1 MSPGKSNYKFS
12 ILYLEGVGSK
22 KDKGAFGTGCHR
34 CLREAGLHHGGRLS
48 SRGSFKSPSQ
58 RFPWMATLHEYKKD
72 PQRKMLRKEEALS
85 PEKRGP

>member
-34 CLREAGLHHGGRLS
+34 CLREAGLHHGEHPVFTRVLQVSLPEVPMDGNS
-48 SRGSFKSPSQ
+48 S
-58 RFPWMATLHEYKKD
+58 
-72 PQRKMLRKEEALS
+72 
-85 PEKRGP
+85 